1 MALQN
6 ELVTDKEWEEFLVKE
21 LSVPIEKAR
30 TYASSFVDEGYSK
43 DSITHLLAHSL
54 PGQPPQLLLDLG
66 LKVGHCL
73 KLASYFSSPPAVA
86 VAVAPNQSNKMNIPR
101 PVISLNIN
109 QTTKQILINSVTSG
123 RPTASI
129 VNSVQITLGHI
140 SFTAA
145 QKTSASK

>member
-73 KLASYFSSPPAVA
+73 KLASYFSSPPSVA

-109 QTTKQILINSVTSG
+109 QTDFDQ
-123 RPTASI
+123 
-129 VNSVQITLGHI
+129 
-140 SFTAA
+140 FCYE
-145 QKTSASK
+145 